1 MEDVPMAK
9 VRRAEARDLEKV
21 IALLETWELPNF
33 PDLNWQDARQAFPEL
48 LKGKRGLILVSE
60 EGSALAG
67 LISLSF
73 AYALHFGGEYA
84 LIEDFYVAENFR
96 GKGIGGPLMQAAFQE
111 ARDRGCREIQVNGP
125 TDEGLP
131 VYIRHGMHEAGKHV
145 KASF

>member
-1 MEDVPMAK
+1 MAK

-60 EGSALAG
+60 EGVALAG

-73 AYALHFGGEYA
+73 A
-84 LIEDFYVAENFR
+84 
-96 GKGIGGPLMQAAFQE
+96 
-111 ARDRGCREIQVNGP
+111 
-125 TDEGLP
+125 
-131 VYIRHGMHEAGKHV
+131 
-145 KASF
+145 